1 MGVAIKLP
9 QFKLRRDSDE
19 RSRKPV
25 GKKSGRQRREA
36 KPEAGVGE
44 RRQRERRVRP
54 SQAKGAT
61 RKVQAASARKPASF
75 AWLNRILILV
85 GLGVVMVAALEA
97 WIYLSS
103 RPVERISVTG
113 ELAHTRT
120 SEVQDIVQ
128 PALNGGFLGA
138 DLGQV
143 RAKLEALPWIYEAS
157 VRRVWPNALEINVV
171 EQLPIARWGSDGFLN
186 HEGEIFSPSD
196 TQSWES
202 LPLLTGPEGAAS
214 DLMGTYQRLVDMFTP
229 LGLGVTQLTVDDR
242 GQVEAVLPGGQLLMI
257 GSDDFLERIQRFTRL
272 YRLELAPHMEQVERI
287 DLRYQSGVA
296 VAFRELP
303 QEDELQDQGEKA

>member
-1 MGVAIKLP
+1 MGVAIKFP
-9 QFKLRRDSDE
+9 QFKLRRDNNE
-19 RSRKPV
+19 EQRKPPR
-25 GKKSGRQRREA
+25 KKGVRQRAEA
-36 KPEAGVGE
+36 KADAGAVG
-44 RRQRERRVRP
+44 RRQRVRRTSP

-61 RKVQAASARKPASF
+61 RKVQAAAARKPASF

-128 PALNGGFLGA
+128 PALIGGFLGA
-138 DLGQV
+138 DLGRV

-171 EQLPIARWGSDGFLN
+171 EQLPIARWGTDAFLN
-186 HEGEIFSPSD
+186 HEGEKFSPSD
-196 TQSWES
+196 TQSWGA

-229 LGLGVTQLTVDDR
+229 LGLGVNQLTVDER
-242 GQVEAVLPGGQLLMI
+242 GQVEAVLAGGQLLMI
-257 GSDDFLERIQRFTRL
+257 GSEDFLERIQRFTRL
-272 YRLELAPHMEQVERI
+272 YRLELASRMEQVERI
-287 DLRYQSGVA
+287 DLRYQSGAA